1 MTKIF
6 LMNIPDFEYIDNFSY
21 IVSPCCNVSLINHTR
36 RIWCEMNRLTLVIG
50 LATTLAV
57 GIAIGSIHQQDA
69 HSIGIIVHGAD
80 ANGANGGTANG
91 ANGGIANGAN
101 GTSASGANGNNSNG
115 ANGVNTN
122 GPNGITGNAVA
133 NSGVFVN

>member
-1 MTKIF
+1 
-6 LMNIPDFEYIDNFSY
+6 
-21 IVSPCCNVSLINHTR
+21 
-36 RIWCEMNRLTLVIG
+36 MNRVTLVIG
-50 LATTLAV
+50 LVTTLAI
-57 GIAIGSIHQQDA
+57 GIAIGLIQQQDA
-69 HSIGIIVHGAD
+69 HGIGIIVHGAD
-80 ANGANGGTANG
+80 ANG

-101 GTSASGANGNNSNG
+101 GTSANGANGNNSNG

>member
-1 MTKIF
+1 
-6 LMNIPDFEYIDNFSY
+6 
-21 IVSPCCNVSLINHTR
+21 
-36 RIWCEMNRLTLVIG
+36 MNRLILVIG

-57 GIAIGSIHQQDA
+57 GIAIGLIQQQDA
-69 HSIGIIVHGAD
+69 HGIGIIVHGAD

-101 GTSASGANGNNSNG
+101 GTSANGANGNNSNG

-133 NSGVFVN
+133 NSGVLVN